1 MLSNNIS
8 DIISDDIL
16 EIILSRCPIMVKLY
30 KHSDNIKRLYLMPQ
44 KILLINKKCFRISNK
59 LNINKIIKVNANW
72 NKLIK
77 NLDFR
82 LNKVLV
88 LA

>member
-1 MLSNNIS
+1 
-8 DIISDDIL
+8 
-16 EIILSRCPIMVKLY
+16 
-30 KHSDNIKRLYLMPQ
+30 MPQ

-59 LNINKIIKVNANW
+59 LNINKIIKINANW

-82 LNKVLV
+82 LNKVLI